1 MFLPSSS
8 SLCSAQVPIPAVSR
22 LAPILPEGSVILQAE
37 PSRTITCQT
46 FYEQYRLS
54 TCEGWNTRRIK
65 MTKHIYIHIYAYDM
79 NYHELIYEHILTFQR
94 VHACMYNY
102 VHNWMI
108 LTVHPKSFFSPL
120 SPSYLQGSGDGQQ
133 PFCRCTWSNWMAP
146 LGARWPSLQALD
158 QSPVQSGST
167 SSTSQA
173 SWGNFI
179 QTLGHDLN
187 SDFWCWPSFHI
198 LWPETFGLYLDYFGC
213 IWLVESA
220 ISKSFFNSLSLSIG
234 INCSNPFFATL
245 W

>member
-22 LAPILPEGSVILQAE
+22 LAPILPEGLVILQAE

-65 MTKHIYIHIYAYDM
+65 MTKLIYTYLCIW
-79 NYHELIYEHILTFQR
+79 HELSWINLRAHTDIPKGAR
-94 VHACMYNY
+94 VY

-158 QSPVQSGST
+158 QSPVQLKPVWLDKLNKPSLMGELYPNT
-167 SSTSQA
+167 WAWPQLWFLVLAKAKLPYFVT
-173 SWGNFI
+173 WNFWTI
-179 QTLGHDLN
+179 
-187 SDFWCWPSFHI
+187 
-198 LWPETFGLYLDYFGC
+198 FGLF
-213 IWLVESA
+213 WMHLVGW
-220 ISKSFFNSLSLSIG
+220 IG
-234 INCSNPFFATL
+234 YQ
-245 W
+245 